1 MTNSK
6 RLRGFTMIEML
17 VVVVILSVLTSAVLP
32 SLLNFRRSSLLNTE
46 TQEVITLINRARL
59 LSVSSKNDERFGVH
73 FEPSR
78 LVLFQGSTYTEGAT
92 TNEEHNFD
100 LAISSETTING
111 GGAEIL
117 FAKVT
122 GAASQLA
129 TTTLLFTGTTAS
141 STVIIRKSGVVT
153 IY

>member
-1 MTNSK
+1 MMNNNQS
-6 RLRGFTMIEML
+6 RGFTMIEML
-17 VVVVILSVLTSAVLP
+17 VVIVILSILTSAVLP

-59 LSVSSKNDERFGVH
+59 LSVSSKNDGQFGVH

-78 LVLFQGSTYTEGAT
+78 LVLFQGATYTEGVA

-100 LAISSETTING
+100 SAISGSTTING
-111 GGAEIL
+111 GGTEVL

-122 GAASQLA
+122 GSASQFA

-141 STVIIRKSGVVT
+141 STVIVLKSGVVT